1 MIYKCLEN
9 FIYSFDNLDG
19 MIREIYKREFSFW
32 ELLSES
38 WDGFIKNIKPIF
50 FVTLIVYLPTGII
63 TSFLVKSPSIPLLIF
78 AIVFGLLGIIGA
90 MAIAIII
97 KSYTEKETV
106 TVSDAL
112 KKALSKW
119 FMALITL
126 IVFGFA
132 LSLLV
137 ALPVLSVMFAR
148 LLPLVLQ
155 FLFVIIAFALFVFP
169 IKYYVYWLFTLYA
182 VLFNDKYVGD
192 ALSYSKKVVKG
203 RWWKVFFYSFVI
215 AIISYILDGIE
226 KWFLGNSQNILILV
240 AVFTLFS
247 FFNAF
252 FIVFSTL
259 FYLNL
264 EATKQK

>member
-1 MIYKCLEN
+1 M
-9 FIYSFDNLDG
+9 
-19 MIREIYKREFSFW
+19 
-32 ELLSES
+32 
-38 WDGFIKNIKPIF
+38 
-50 FVTLIVYLPTGII
+50 
-63 TSFLVKSPSIPLLIF
+63 
-78 AIVFGLLGIIGA
+78 
-90 MAIAIII
+90 
-97 KSYTEKETV
+97 
-106 TVSDAL
+106 
-112 KKALSKW
+112 
-119 FMALITL
+119 
-126 IVFGFA
+126 
-132 LSLLV
+132 
-137 ALPVLSVMFAR
+137 
-148 LLPLVLQ
+148 
-155 FLFVIIAFALFVFP
+155 FP